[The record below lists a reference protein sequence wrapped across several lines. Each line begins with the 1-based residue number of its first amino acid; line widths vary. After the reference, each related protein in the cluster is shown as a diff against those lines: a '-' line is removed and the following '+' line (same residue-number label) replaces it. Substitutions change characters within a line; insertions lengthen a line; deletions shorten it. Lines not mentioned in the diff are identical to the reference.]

1 MKSIIISG
9 ANSKERELSLSALS
23 CIRRKYVHPLWN
35 VLRMTTWSKHK
46 TMWAVTRLWEGKKK
60 KKRMEWSSLETGQ
73 VVSLQCRHLL
83 YLWMRW
89 WRFQCTQEGH
99 GLDFSTVET
108 VIGWSFWYLT
118 ELHVYSGMQQQGSL
132 CFLFTVPFLVVIWH
146 LVDHARPWTVSS
158 QALSHK
164 NRALIMLFH

>member
-1 MKSIIISG
+1 MQILKNENSHYQRFPVYEGNMFIHYEMCWEWQHG
-9 ANSKERELSLSALS
+9 ANIRQCELWLASGRE
-23 CIRRKYVHPLWN
+23 
-35 VLRMTTWSKHK
+35 
-46 TMWAVTRLWEGKKK
+46 KKK

-89 WRFQCTQEGH
+89 WRLQCTQEGH